1 MLIQLYYTISRVTE
15 TIKLSEDEPDTATRA
30 YHQTGISSNQHLRID
45 LTPFR
50 EIMIKDV
57 FEINE

>member
-1 MLIQLYYTISRVTE
+1 M
-15 TIKLSEDEPDTATRA
+15 LSEDEPDTATRA

-57 FEINE
+57 FEVNE